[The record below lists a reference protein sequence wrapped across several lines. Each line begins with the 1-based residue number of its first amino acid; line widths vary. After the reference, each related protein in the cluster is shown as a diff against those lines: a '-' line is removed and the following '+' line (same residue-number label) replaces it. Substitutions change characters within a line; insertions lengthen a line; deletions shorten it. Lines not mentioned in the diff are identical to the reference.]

1 MIKAD
6 NNPMHVDVVIIG
18 GGQAGLATA
27 YFLRRTG
34 LSFVVLDN
42 QVQPGGAWLH
52 GWQSLRLFSPANWS
66 SLPGWPMPAST
77 SGVYPSRDEVL
88 DYFTR
93 YEARY
98 AMPVMRPVQVQK
110 ISKDGQFLLTH
121 TEKAIWQSRAVVS
134 ATGNWSNPY
143 IPVYPGSDVFK
154 GKQQHSA
161 SYIDPEGYKNQ
172 RVAVVGG
179 GNSGAQILAELSK
192 VAQTLWIT
200 PSPPVFLPDDVDGRV
215 LFERATER
223 WLAQKEGRTVDIP
236 IGGLGDIVMVPPVR
250 EARERG
256 VLVADRPFSRFT
268 ETGIAWDDGRHQEID
283 AVVWCTGFRPAL
295 QHLAEL
301 GVVEPDGKV
310 LVKEGHCIKEPR
322 LWLVGYGDWTGPAS
336 ATLAGVMRAARSCV
350 AEIEHNLTEGSFH
363 G

>member
-1 MIKAD
+1 
-6 NNPMHVDVVIIG
+6 
-18 GGQAGLATA
+18 
-27 YFLRRTG
+27 
-34 LSFVVLDN
+34 
-42 QVQPGGAWLH
+42 
-52 GWQSLRLFSPANWS
+52 
-66 SLPGWPMPAST
+66 MPAST

-98 AMPVMRPVQVQK
+98 AMPVLRPVQVQK
-110 ISKDGQFLLTH
+110 ISKDGQCFLIH
-121 TEKAIWQSRAVVS
+121 TDKGIWRSRAVVS

-143 IPVYPGSDVFK
+143 IPEYPGSDLFK
-154 GKQQHSA
+154 GTQQHSA
-161 SYIDPEGYKNQ
+161 FYVDAESYKNQ

-192 VAQTLWIT
+192 VAQTFWIT
-200 PSPPVFLPDDVDGRV
+200 PSPPVLLPDDVDGRV

-223 WLAQKEGRTVDIP
+223 WLSQKEGRAVEIP
-236 IGGLGDIVMVPPVR
+236 AGGLGDIVMVSSVR
-250 EARERG
+250 EARDRG

-268 ETGIAWDDGRHQEID
+268 ETGIAWDYGRQQEID

-310 LVKEGHCIKEPR
+310 LVEGGHCIKEPR
-322 LWLVGYGDWTGPAS
+322 LWLVGYGEWTGAAS
-336 ATLAGVMRAARSCV
+336 ATLAGVMRAARSSV
-350 AEIEHNLTEGSFH
+350 AEIVQTLT
-363 G
+363 

>member
-1 MIKAD
+1 MIAD
-6 NNPMHVDVVIIG
+6 NNPKHVDVVIIG
-18 GGQAGLATA
+18 GGQAGLSTA
-27 YFLRRTG
+27 YFLRRTD
-34 LSFVVLDN
+34 LSFVILDN

-52 GWQSLRLFSPANWS
+52 GWQSLRLFSPSSWS

-77 SGVYPSRDEVL
+77 SGVYPSRDEVI

-98 AMPVMRPVQVQK
+98 EMPVMRPVQVQK
-110 ISKDGQFLLTH
+110 ISKCGQFLLTH
-121 TEKAIWQSRAVVS
+121 TNKGIWQSRVVVS
-134 ATGNWSNPY
+134 ATGTWSNPY
-143 IPVYPGSDVFK
+143 IPVYPGSDIFK

-161 SYIDPEGYKNQ
+161 FYVDPEAYKNQ

-179 GNSGAQILAELSK
+179 GNSGAQIVAELSK
-192 VAQTLWIT
+192 VAQTIWIT
-200 PSPPVFLPDDVDGRV
+200 PSQPVFLPDDVDGRM
-215 LFERATER
+215 LFERATAR
-223 WLAQKEGRTVDIP
+223 WLAQKEGKTVDIP

-250 EARERG
+250 DARDRG
-256 VLVADRPFSRFT
+256 VLVSDRPFSRFT
-268 ETGIAWDDGRHQEID
+268 ETGIVWDDGRHQEID
-283 AVVWCTGFRPAL
+283 AVVWCTGFWPAL

-336 ATLAGVMRAARSCV
+336 ATLAGVMRAARSSV

>member
-1 MIKAD
+1 MAANKQSMQA
-6 NNPMHVDVVIIG
+6 DVVVIG

-34 LSFVVLDN
+34 LSFIVLDN
-42 QVQPGGAWLH
+42 QPQPGGAWQH
-52 GWQSLRLFSPANWS
+52 GWKSLRLFSPANWS
-66 SLPGWPMPAST
+66 SLPGWPMPVSA

-98 AMPVMRPVQVQK
+98 EMPVMRPVQVEK
-110 ISKDGQFLLTH
+110 VSKDGQFLLIH
-121 TEKAIWQSRAVVS
+121 TDKGIWKSRAVVS

-143 IPVYPGSDVFK
+143 IPFYPDSDLFQ

-161 SYIDPEGYKNQ
+161 FYVDPQPYMNQ

-179 GNSGAQILAELSK
+179 GNSGAQILAELST
-192 VAQTLWIT
+192 VAKAIWIT
-200 PSPPVFLPDDVDGRV
+200 PAPPTFLSDDVDGRV

-223 WLAQKEGRTVDIP
+223 WLAQKEGRSVESP
-236 IGGLGDIVMVPPVR
+236 VGGLGDIVMVPPVR
-250 EARERG
+250 QARDRG

-268 ETGIAWDDGRHQEID
+268 QSGIAWDDGRHVEID

-295 QHLAEL
+295 QHLEDL
-301 GVVEPDGKV
+301 GVIEADGKV
-310 LVKEGHCIKEPR
+310 LVRESHCIKEPR
-322 LWLVGYGDWTGPAS
+322 LWLVGYGDWTGAAS
-336 ATLAGVMRAARSCV
+336 ATLAGVTRAARSAV
-350 AEIEHNLTEGSFH
+350 AEIAHDLGQ
-363 G
+363 GRR